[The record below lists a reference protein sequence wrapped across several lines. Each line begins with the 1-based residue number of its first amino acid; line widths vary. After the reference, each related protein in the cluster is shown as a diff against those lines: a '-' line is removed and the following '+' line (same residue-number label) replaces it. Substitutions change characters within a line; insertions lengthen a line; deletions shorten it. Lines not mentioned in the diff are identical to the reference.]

1 KSSLES
7 KPGKAR
13 GFYAVI
19 TVATLAGTAMNF
31 VHVNP
36 IKALFWTAVI
46 NGVIAV
52 PMLAAVMLVAAKHK
66 AMGKFAIS
74 GMLRTM
80 GWITT
85 AVMATCVVGMVVT
98 A

>member
-1 KSSLES
+1 MI
-7 KPGKAR
+7 A
-13 GFYAVI
+13 
-19 TVATLAGTAMNF
+19 VATLAGTAMNF

-52 PMLAAVMLVAAKHK
+52 PMLAAVMLVAAKEK
-66 AMGKFAIS
+66 AMGQFAIS
-74 GMLRTM
+74 GLLRAM

-85 AVMATCVVGMVVT
+85 AVMAACVVGMVAT